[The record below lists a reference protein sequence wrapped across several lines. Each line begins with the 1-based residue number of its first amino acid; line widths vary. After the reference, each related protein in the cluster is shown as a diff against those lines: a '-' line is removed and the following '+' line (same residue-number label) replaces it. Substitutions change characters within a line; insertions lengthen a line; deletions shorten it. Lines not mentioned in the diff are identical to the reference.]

1 MRKGLIA
8 PSSSLGLSDGTGGEG
23 LVRMGLI
30 APSLSASVHSAL
42 QGRGAPESPSKLE
55 GIRSESIGRCWVVSA
70 LSVERE
76 RSADIAR
83 LRGWRLIVI

>member
-42 QGRGAPESPSKLE
+42 QGRGAPESPS
-55 GIRSESIGRCWVVSA
+55 ESIGRCWVVSA

>member
-30 APSLSASVHSAL
+30 APSCQHQCIQHCKAEEHLSRHQNWKEYDQNQLDVAGL
-42 QGRGAPESPSKLE
+42 FRRCQL
-55 GIRSESIGRCWVVSA
+55 SERDP
-70 LSVERE
+70 LT
-76 RSADIAR
+76 
-83 LRGWRLIVI
+83 